1 MDFYRHFGRDGE
13 GWLRRFFPGR
23 LSSLR
28 RGSPWELNWIVLG
41 EVCKWIKYLSGI
53 RAANDRKRDPRGSV
67 CPSSQPPISNLRSK
81 QSERGFCGGE
91 SPGLKTSMVQLDLK
105 QPPKFIT
112 RITVCFSSKWLNFI
126 NADLLVIIYTN
137 VVIFKEHCA
146 ATRRKH

>member
-13 GWLRRFFPGR
+13 GWLRRFFSRQTLFPPQR
-23 LSSLR
+23 LPM
-28 RGSPWELNWIVLG
+28 GIELNIWV
-41 EVCKWIKYLSGI
+41 GI

-67 CPSSQPPISNLRSK
+67 CPSSQPPTTKRSTNLRSK

-91 SPGLKTSMVQLDLK
+91 SPGLKTSMVQLNLK